1 MRWTWVLVAVALA
14 GCGEKKAARATSTP
28 TATPAEAT
36 ATSTPTPTGPWQVRE
51 TSRAPLRC
59 PASSSRAG
67 WPSRVLALGGNRY
80 AKLWGRRPRLAAVD
94 ARGHLLGQQELG
106 ARRTTSVRALACGR
120 GGRIAAAWTE
130 YRGHGR
136 DALRLSVSAGRARTI
151 DTARAPYYDPA
162 IQDVALAFAPDGSLL
177 IAYSVDHAVRGVVV
191 SRAGAVGAPFEL
203 GPASQISLLAAEIAG
218 NGRAVVA
225 WSTLDGGEE
234 RNEHRRIYAV
244 TGRDGRFGPAQL
256 VHRAPHLSFQASSYG
271 PIRLAVAANGR
282 ALLLWGTDSRAEFPE
297 SWVLRTAEAPP
308 DGPFGASRQV
318 VSSGTP
324 GDVAIRGDG
333 RRLLVWTN
341 SAGLRASVGRRREV
355 VVDGRTGDPRAS
367 FRAGKPH
374 VEWGGGAASRR

>member
-14 GCGEKKAARATSTP
+14 GCGEKKAARATPTP

-67 WPSRVLALGGNRY
+67 WPSRVVALGGNRY

-94 ARGHLLGQQELG
+94 ARGHLLRRQELG
-106 ARRTTSVRALACGR
+106 ARRITGVRALACGR

-136 DALRLSVSAGRARTI
+136 DALRLSLSAGRARTI

-256 VHRAPHLSFQASSYG
+256 VHRAPRGAC
-271 PIRLAVAANGR
+271 R
-282 ALLLWGTDSRAEFPE
+282 
-297 SWVLRTAEAPP
+297 PP
-308 DGPFGASRQV
+308 
-318 VSSGTP
+318 
-324 GDVAIRGDG
+324 
-333 RRLLVWTN
+333 
-341 SAGLRASVGRRREV
+341 
-355 VVDGRTGDPRAS
+355 
-367 FRAGKPH
+367 
-374 VEWGGGAASRR
+374 